1 MIQFMNE
8 GKITEARAEQI
19 KLNEYIAKALKK
31 GMKRD
36 EEFSILR
43 FFTTKI
49 HYMLFQVEVIGCL
62 R

>member
-19 KLNEYIAKALKK
+19 KLNEYIAKALKNGK
-31 GMKRD
+31 KRD
-36 EEFSILR
+36 EKFSILS

-49 HYMLFQVEVIGCL
+49 H
-62 R
+62 